1 MDFSVTSKDHPRCY
15 QGRGGQNMPDES
27 AARAEAVGLTFGQV
41 MKIERLDKPEIEK
54 PVRKRRT
61 VQEVERPLKPGE
73 TETIITGYNN
83 NPAVLFSNLD
93 IF

>member
-1 MDFSVTSKDHPRCY
+1 MDFSVTVRTINGAVKVLEVK
-15 QGRGGQNMPDES
+15 NMPDES
-27 AARAEAVGLTFGQV
+27 AARAEAIGLTFGQV
-41 MKIERLDKPEIEK
+41 LKVDRLDVPQVEK
-54 PVRKRRT
+54 PVNRRRR

-83 NPAVLFSNLD
+83 NPAVLFSNID

>member
-1 MDFSVTSKDHPRCY
+1 MDFRVTVRNIHGAIKIVEVK
-15 QGRGGQNMPDES
+15 NMPDEES
-27 AARAEAVGLTFGQV
+27 ARAEAIGLTFGQV
-41 MKIERLDKPEIEK
+41 QRVERLDVPEQQKP
-54 PVRKRRT
+54 KRRRRK

>member
-1 MDFSVTSKDHPRCY
+1 MDFSVTVRTIHGAIKVVEVK
-15 QGRGGQNMPDES
+15 NMPDES